1 MRWEAAK
8 LTVEIDGM
16 HHFMGDN
23 PTQDAL
29 RQNYLTLG
37 GDAVLRIPVVALR
50 TDPDPFFAQIEH
62 RLRVAGLL

>member
-1 MRWEAAK
+1 
-8 LTVEIDGM
+8 M

-62 RLRVAGLL
+62 RLRLAGLL